1 MSGVSAYAAL
11 NARVRAMYSD
21 KLPPDMWARLEEA
34 PDLRTMTGHLK
45 ETVYGP
51 YLDRVAEESLTPRR
65 TAYQIQG
72 RIADVYRAIIGWA
85 PESSHAVLDQVYRHF
100 EVDNL
105 KAVLRGVETGTPW
118 SRVQFV
124 LFPFGPASVL
134 PGEKMSASGDMRSAV
149 EKLHGTP
156 YYPTVDH
163 AMARYHAEGSVF
175 PLEVAL
181 DLSYWRNLW
190 TALRHLAG
198 QDREQCLRIVG
209 SWMDMNNLMWAIRY
223 RVYHR
228 LSEEEIIN
236 YTLPFGHRVRDED
249 IRGIAAGSDI
259 AQIVSRVYPDMPELE
274 ALLDSPRS
282 GLPIAEV
289 LLRRRVARE
298 CRRALAGY
306 PFQLGVPLAFALL
319 SEMETRDLTL
329 LIESKSLHTPPEMYR
344 PYLLLR
350 EEVSKAA

>member
-11 NARVRAMYSD
+11 NARVRAMYSEA
-21 KLPPDMWARLEEA
+21 LGPEAWSRLEEA
-34 PDLRTMTGHLK
+34 PDLRAMIGFLK
-45 ETVYGP
+45 DTAYGP
-51 YLDRVAEESLTPRR
+51 YLGRVPEENLTPRR
-65 TAYQIQG
+65 TVYQIQS
-72 RIADVYRAIIGWA
+72 RIADVYHAIIGWA
-85 PESSHAVLDQVYRHF
+85 PESSHAVLDRVYRHF

-124 LFPFGPASVL
+124 LFPFGPSSVL
-134 PGEKMSASGDMRSAV
+134 PGEKMSSSGDMRSAV

-156 YYPTVDH
+156 YYQVLDH
-163 AMARYHAEGSVF
+163 AMARYNTEGSVF

-181 DLSYWRNLW
+181 DLYYWRSVW
-190 TALRHLAG
+190 TALHHLTG

-209 SWMDMNNLMWAIRY
+209 SWMDMNNLTWAIRY

-236 YTLPFGHRVRDED
+236 YTLPFGYRVQDED
-249 IRGIAAGSDI
+249 IRGIAAGADI
-259 AQIVSRVYPDMPELE
+259 AHIALRVYPEVPELE

-282 GLPIAEV
+282 GLPIVEV
-289 LLRRRVARE
+289 LLRRHVARE
-298 CRRALAGY
+298 CRAALAGY
-306 PFQLGVPLAFALL
+306 PFQLGIPLAFALL
-319 SEMETRDLTL
+319 SEMESRDLTL
-329 LIESKSLHTPPEMYR
+329 LIEAKSLHTPPETYR

-350 EEVSKAA
+350 KEVPKAA